1 MSGKNQYNK
10 RRIRV
15 LLPLPLG
22 GAYDYAWEGDSPV
35 PPEGSFLRVPLG
47 RRGMTGV
54 LWKTGDLS
62 ADTVPDERLKP
73 AGEVFELPPLST
85 ENRRFVDW
93 VASYTLFPPGA
104 VLKMMMSVDDVF
116 EGVGE
121 TFGYV
126 ALNTVSPLSSV
137 RMTEARRK
145 VLAAVSDVPRS
156 AAEIARRA
164 GVSAGVVTGLADAGL
179 LSRAPVEACRFHT
192 PDPEHPGVDL
202 SPEQKAAAAALK
214 SAVENGFSVT
224 VLNGVTGSGKT
235 EVYFEMIAETLR
247 QGKQALVLLPEIGL
261 TGQWLD
267 RFRRRFGTEPALW
280 HSDLSAKKRRETW
293 KAVLNGEIRVLAGAR
308 SALFLPF
315 PDLGLVIVDE
325 EHDSSYKQEEG
336 VIYHAR
342 DMAVV
347 RGMMS
352 GAPVLLSS
360 ATPSLETIVN
370 IRNGR
375 YREVLLP
382 SRFGAARMPSVRL
395 VDLRKNPPQD
405 MNGLKS
411 FLSPVLLEEIS
422 GALTRGEQ
430 TLLFLNRRGYA
441 PLVVCRKCG
450 HRFQCTRCSAWLVE
464 HRNGRRLECHHC
476 GYSLPVP
483 EVCPVC
489 GAADEL
495 TSCGPGVERIDEE
508 IRIRFPEARR
518 LTVTS
523 DLNASPHLLHEA
535 VRQIRDRE
543 ADIVIGTQILA
554 KGHHFPGLTLV
565 GVVDADLGLSGGDLR
580 AGERTFQMLH
590 QVAGRAGRAEKEG
603 FVYLQTYDTENR
615 VIHAL
620 ASGETEAF
628 LEAETEARALLHMPP
643 FGRMA
648 ALVVSSAKRE
658 RAEQGAA
665 HLGRCAPYG
674 PGIRVLG
681 PAPAPLALLRGR
693 YRYRLL
699 LQTQKDVRIQDI
711 LQHWMKAAGM
721 PRDIRV
727 QIDIDPYSFF

>member
-10 RRIRV
+10 RRVRV

-35 PPEGSFLRVPLG
+35 PPDGSFLRVPLG
-47 RRGMTGV
+47 RRRMTGV
-54 LWKTGDLS
+54 LWLAEDPASG
-62 ADTVPDERLKP
+62 TVPDDRLKP
-73 AGEVFELPPLST
+73 AGDVLELPPLSV

-93 VASYTLFPPGA
+93 VAGYALFPAGA

-126 ALNTVSPLSSV
+126 SLKTALPPSV
-137 RMTEARRK
+137 RMTAARRR
-145 VLAAVSDVPRS
+145 VLAAVSDVPAS

-164 GVSAGVVTGLADAGL
+164 GVSAGVVAGLAEAGL
-179 LSRAPVEACRFHT
+179 LGRAPAEAFRFRP
-192 PDPEHPGVDL
+192 PDPEHPGVTL
-202 SPEQKAAAAALK
+202 SPEQKAAAEALK
-214 SAVENGFSVT
+214 DAADGGFSVT

-247 QGKQALVLLPEIGL
+247 RGKQALVLLPEIGL

-267 RFRRRFGTEPALW
+267 RFRRRFGAEPALW

-315 PDLGLVIVDE
+315 PNLGLVIVDE

-347 RGMMS
+347 RGMMAR
-352 GAPVLLSS
+352 APVLLSS

-370 IRNGR
+370 IRSGR
-375 YREVLLP
+375 YCEVLLP

-395 VDLRKNPPQD
+395 VDLRKHPPQD
-405 MNGLKS
+405 VKGLKS
-411 FLSPVLLEEIS
+411 FLSPVLLEEIGS
-422 GALTRGEQ
+422 TLARGEQ

-620 ASGETEAF
+620 ASGETEEF
-628 LEAETEARALLHMPP
+628 LQAETEARALLHMPP

-699 LQTQKDVRIQDI
+699 LQTQKDIRIQDI
-711 LQHWMKAAGM
+711 LRQWMKAADM